1 MEETDGL
8 DFSIS
13 SRLVPALE
21 IFQARFLGIASR
33 KQFMERKNS
42 PLSLVMMAAISVCSL
57 LSGPVYG
64 EDPIRLALRGWGTA
78 LDPDGDCKFIVE
90 KGRLTIGLP
99 GTDHSLS
106 CERGQMNSPR
116 VLQEIEG
123 DFIVQVK
130 VSGTFPTGAT
140 SIVPNRRPFHG
151 AGLLL
156 WQDEKNY
163 IRLERAETVSQGKNM
178 AYASFEDRKE
188 GTWGRRGDA
197 SGLPLT
203 DIANTY
209 LRLER
214 RGGTVHGAASADG
227 IQWSSLEPINIE
239 LPKKVS
245 IGINA
250 GSNTSSPF
258 EPVFEEFKVF
268 IERTGGVEK

>member
-1 MEETDGL
+1 MDRK
-8 DFSIS
+8 IS
-13 SRLVPALE
+13 SLAL
-21 IFQARFLGIASR
+21 FVMAAVFA
-33 KQFMERKNS
+33 S
-42 PLSLVMMAAISVCSL
+42 PLVA
-57 LSGPVYG
+57 GPARG
-64 EDPIRLALRGWGTA
+64 EEPTRLALRGWGKA

-130 VSGTFPTGAT
+130 VSGTFPTGAS

-163 IRLERAETVSQGKNM
+163 IRLERAETISQGKNM
-178 AYASFEDRKE
+178 SYASFEDRKE

-203 DIANTY
+203 DIASTY

-214 RGGTVHGAASADG
+214 RGGTVHGAVSADG
-227 IQWSSLEPINIE
+227 VQWSSLEPITVE

-250 GSNTSSPF
+250 GTNTSSPF

-268 IERTGGVEK
+268 TERTGGAEK

>member
-1 MEETDGL
+1 MYRMITFL
-8 DFSIS
+8 ALIMVTAAFACSQMTC
-13 SRLVPALE
+13 PALGE
-21 IFQARFLGIASR
+21 
-33 KQFMERKNS
+33 E
-42 PLSLVMMAAISVCSL
+42 PTL
-57 LSGPVYG
+57 L
-64 EDPIRLALRGWGTA
+64 DLRGWGKA
-78 LDPDGDCKFIVE
+78 LDPDGDCKFVVE

-116 VLQEIEG
+116 VLQEVEG

-163 IRLERAETVSQGKNM
+163 IRLERAETMLEGKNM

-203 DIANTY
+203 EITCTF

-214 RGGTVHGAASADG
+214 RGGDVHGAVSPDG
-227 IQWSSLEPINIE
+227 VHWSSLEPITVE

-245 IGINA
+245 VGINA

-258 EPVFEEFKVF
+258 EPVFEQFKVF
-268 IERTGGVEK
+268 TERTSGAEK